1 MIAALAHLRPRSCVF
16 RELLWRKC
24 EGFGPPAPEATN
36 PPTAA
41 HAVCAGACSQF
52 VQYFRDHQ
60 DKYNAP
66 DQEFRQLA
74 YNAPAPSGA
83 CCAAANQFVG
93 QKCSCDGPLLG
104 NADRV
109 RRTGWHLS
117 LI

>member
-1 MIAALAHLRPRSCVF
+1 M
-16 RELLWRKC
+16 
-24 EGFGPPAPEATN
+24 
-36 PPTAA
+36 
-41 HAVCAGACSQF
+41 CAGACSQF

-109 RRTGWHLS
+109 RRTGWHLLLDQVYS
-117 LI
+117 QP